1 MNTYIWIKENFIFS
15 YLIYKYYEEN
25 LFIFLWNYSH
35 NNDIMNILLCRK
47 KGGNEM
53 CIYIGIEDLAANA
66 LIELLKKKD
75 ERFVSYEDLEEYG
88 AEVVRLLNDKGE
100 KAVLVLSR
108 ENTNNMFRDYSNM
121 FEEKYKDSKLGIALK
136 ENIEVDDLIDKFRGY
151 LAWEVLL
158 AFVNV
163 SSLSKLGV
171 VA

>member
-1 MNTYIWIKENFIFS
+1 
-15 YLIYKYYEEN
+15 
-25 LFIFLWNYSH
+25 
-35 NNDIMNILLCRK
+35 
-47 KGGNEM
+47 M

-88 AEVVRLLNDKGE
+88 TEVVRLLNDKGE

-136 ENIEVDDLIDKFRGY
+136 KNIKADDLIDKFRGY